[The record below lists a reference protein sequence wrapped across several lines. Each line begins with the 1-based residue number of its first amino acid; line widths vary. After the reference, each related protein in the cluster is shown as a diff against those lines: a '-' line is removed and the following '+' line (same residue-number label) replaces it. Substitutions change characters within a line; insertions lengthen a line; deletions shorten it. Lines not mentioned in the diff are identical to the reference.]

1 MVKQFLEILASL
13 SRLVNISLTTFSVLL
28 CSLIV
33 FTRFPGMELLGV
45 GVNWPLVWVV
55 VWSLKRDA
63 WQGAIAGLVLGLL
76 QDALTSP
83 YPLLENGVVNA
94 SPTHMLGLVLVGFLT
109 GRFQKDK
116 YLQEDFISV
125 ALLTFGMT
133 LLAETIIALQL
144 VLIGDRDFSSIWI
157 AHQQIALCSAILSSL
172 WAPVIY
178 VPMNLFWERFSP
190 KN

>member
-1 MVKQFLEILASL
+1 MVKQLLDRLTSL
-13 SRLVNISLTTFSVLL
+13 GRLVNIILTGLSILL
-28 CSLIV
+28 CALIV
-33 FTRFPGMELLGV
+33 FTRLPGMELLGI

-55 VWSLKRDA
+55 VWSLKRNA
-63 WQGAIAGLVLGLL
+63 WQGAIAGLGLGLL

-116 YLQEDFISV
+116 YFQEDFISV

-133 LLAETIIALQL
+133 LLAETLIALQL

-178 VPMNLFWERFSP
+178 VPMNWFWERFWP